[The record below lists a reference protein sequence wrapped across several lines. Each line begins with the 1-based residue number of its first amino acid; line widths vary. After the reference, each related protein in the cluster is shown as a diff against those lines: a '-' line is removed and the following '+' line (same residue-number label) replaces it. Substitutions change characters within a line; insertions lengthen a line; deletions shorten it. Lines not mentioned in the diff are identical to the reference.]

1 MRDLAFSIAI
11 SGKGGTGKTTI
22 SAILV
27 NLLKNYSGS
36 PILAVDA
43 DPNSNLNEALGVK
56 AEMSVGKAREMLL
69 ENKDKLGPNQTKEE
83 YFNYLFQSAIEEFE
97 GFDLIVMGR
106 AEGPGCYCYVNN
118 LLRKVLDELADRYPL
133 MIVDTEAGL
142 EHFSRRTTRD
152 IDILLV
158 VTDPTA
164 KGVLTAK
171 RISEMIKSL
180 NTNIRKAFLV
190 VNRVPPQF
198 MDRVQDLE
206 KTSGLKCIAVI
217 PRDQLIEEYDLSGVS
232 LTELPESSQ
241 ALKAVKELMEKL
253 EIPAIQKGEI
263 SR

>member
-1 MRDLAFSIAI
+1 MDLTFSIAV
-11 SGKGGTGKTTI
+11 SGKGGTGKTTL
-22 SAILV
+22 SALLV
-27 NLLKNYSGS
+27 SLLKNRSDS
-36 PILAVDA
+36 PLLAVDA

-56 AEMSVGKAREMLL
+56 AELSVGKAREMLL

-118 LLRKVLDELADRYPL
+118 LLRKIMDELADRYPL

-164 KGVLTAK
+164 KGVMTAK
-171 RISEMIKSL
+171 RISELIKSL
-180 NTNIRKAFLV
+180 NVGIHQAYLII
-190 VNRVPPQF
+190 NRVPPQF
-198 MDRVQDLE
+198 MDRIKELE
-206 KTSGLKCIAVI
+206 EASGLECIAVI
-217 PRDQLIEEYDLSGVS
+217 PQDPLIQEFDLAGKPMP
-232 LTELPESSQ
+232 ELPDSSP
-241 ALKAVKELMEKL
+241 ALKAVEELLEKL
-253 EIPAIQKGEI
+253 QIPQLQKVT
-263 SR
+263 R

>member
-1 MRDLAFSIAI
+1 MHLTFSIAI

-22 SAILV
+22 SALLL
-27 NLLKNYSGS
+27 NLLKNHSGS
-36 PILAVDA
+36 PILGVDA

-56 AEMSVGKAREMLL
+56 ANMSVGKAREMLL
-69 ENKDKLGPNQTKEE
+69 ENKDKLGPYQTKEE

-118 LLRKVLDELADRYPL
+118 LLRKIMDELADRYPL

-171 RISEMIKSL
+171 RINELIKSL
-180 NTNIRKAFLV
+180 NIGIHQAFLV

-198 MDRVQDLE
+198 MEKVKELE
-206 KTSGLKCIAVI
+206 ATSGLKCIAVI
-217 PRDQLIEEYDLSGVS
+217 PEDQLIQEYDLSGTP

-241 ALKAVKELMEKL
+241 ALKAVKELLEKL
-253 EIPAIQKGEI
+253 KIPQLQQVK
-263 SR
+263 S